1 MAQVTREV
9 AARPVYRGAIMV
21 GLLAVVAF
29 LCVGVL
35 VVSGV
40 SQTLDNGVLAAHYP
54 TDVLAGWAA
63 GLVWLDVTLVS
74 VGYLHQRR
82 SEHPQPTA
90 DAHAAAP

>member
-1 MAQVTREV
+1 M
-9 AARPVYRGAIMV
+9 MV
-21 GLLAVVAF
+21 AVVLLIGLAR
-29 LCVGVL
+29 LIVG
-35 VVSGV
+35 
-40 SQTLDNGVLAAHYP
+40 AHYP
-54 TDVLAGWAA
+54 TDVLASWAA